1 MSERTEKMKQKQWVQ
16 IAAVFFGLMI
26 VLTICSRAASSAV
39 KARVTVTRA
48 SRQKISHEISLNGS
62 VEAKNYILQYV
73 TSGLMVTGVQVSPGQ
88 QVEAGDVIFTVDMQK
103 LQESIASIET
113 ELNRADEKEHLSVS
127 RAEAAYQDV
136 KANAEEEKA
145 LAYQTYEKAVVEYQN
160 YINTHKK
167 TAGVSAES
175 TEERTMNEKAASVY
189 DETVAKELENA
200 VESEKSAYEAVV
212 REQEKQISAAADAVQ
227 RTKEDLNLSR
237 DTDTL
242 EEQLKNRACAENG
255 GVYRAEYTGVVGQ
268 LNVTAGTETVEGIA
282 IMLADAAETVRF
294 VAELSEEY
302 VDEISGDSVI
312 TLHGKNMSGIRENY
326 ELSSATVSENAGSE
340 TDASGGFRLTADIP
354 GDLYPVGTKVTVTVD
369 NRSDTFDCC
378 LPLSSLHQKGS
389 SQYFI
394 YVMEKEDAVMGTELT
409 AKEVPVTVLDMN
421 EQYVAVDEMIS
432 GDVIVSS
439 DKDITDGSRVRLE
452 EE

>member
-1 MSERTEKMKQKQWVQ
+1 MKQKQWVQ

-62 VEAKNYILQYV
+62 VEAKNYVLQYV

-113 ELNRADEKEHLSVS
+113 ELNRVDEKERLSVS

-145 LAYQTYEKAVVEYQN
+145 RAYQTYEKAVAEYQN

-200 VESEKSAYEAVV
+200 VESEKSAYAAVV

-227 RTKEDLNLSR
+227 RTKEDLNLSQ

-242 EEQLKNRACAENG
+242 EEQLKNLRACAENG
-255 GVYRAEYTGVVGQ
+255 ILCALVRMPGNLAVLDANAAYGLQQEHPEVTTWYIAGHSLGGAMAAGYAAAHDEDYDGLILLAAYSTKDLTGTALRVLSVYGSEDGVMNQESYEKNRANLPADTTEVVLDGGCHAQFGSYGPQNGDGIPTISGEEQVRQTAEAIAAFVGQ
-268 LNVTAGTETVEGIA
+268 
-282 IMLADAAETVRF
+282 
-294 VAELSEEY
+294 
-302 VDEISGDSVI
+302 
-312 TLHGKNMSGIRENY
+312 
-326 ELSSATVSENAGSE
+326 
-340 TDASGGFRLTADIP
+340 
-354 GDLYPVGTKVTVTVD
+354 
-369 NRSDTFDCC
+369 
-378 LPLSSLHQKGS
+378 
-389 SQYFI
+389 
-394 YVMEKEDAVMGTELT
+394 
-409 AKEVPVTVLDMN
+409 
-421 EQYVAVDEMIS
+421 
-432 GDVIVSS
+432 
-439 DKDITDGSRVRLE
+439 
-452 EE
+452 

>member
-62 VEAKNYILQYV
+62 VEAKNYVLQYV

-113 ELNRADEKEHLSVS
+113 ELNRVDEKERLSVS

-145 LAYQTYEKAVVEYQN
+145 RAYQTYEKAVAEYQN

-200 VESEKSAYEAVV
+200 VESEKSAYAAVV
-212 REQEKQISAAADAVQ
+212 REQEKQISAAADASTADEGGSESVPGYGHAGG
-227 RTKEDLNLSR
+227 TVK
-237 DTDTL
+237 
-242 EEQLKNRACAENG
+242 KPACLCG
-255 GVYRAEYTGVVGQ
+255 KRWC
-268 LNVTAGTETVEGIA
+268 
-282 IMLADAAETVRF
+282 
-294 VAELSEEY
+294 
-302 VDEISGDSVI
+302 ISGRIHRCSWTAECDRRYGDCGG
-312 TLHGKNMSGIRENY
+312 HRGH
-326 ELSSATVSENAGSE
+326 AG
-340 TDASGGFRLTADIP
+340 
-354 GDLYPVGTKVTVTVD
+354 
-369 NRSDTFDCC
+369 
-378 LPLSSLHQKGS
+378 
-389 SQYFI
+389 
-394 YVMEKEDAVMGTELT
+394 
-409 AKEVPVTVLDMN
+409 
-421 EQYVAVDEMIS
+421 
-432 GDVIVSS
+432 
-439 DKDITDGSRVRLE
+439 
-452 EE
+452 